1 MGNRCF
7 SDECIYI
14 QSGRQF
20 EIADRISILVDA
32 ADYFKQVRSAFERAR
47 REIWILGWDFNPD
60 IILTSTTRFQTPLI
74 ALNVQWMIFQA
85 LLAVLPFDL
94 SRDAINGLQKRFT
107 AYLIKAPREAKVAT
121 SWESVKVAYEAQ
133 LSDYVSAL
141 LATDNATFLRE
152 FHDFCEPYA
161 RRPCKFVQS
170 HLNEVDRT
178 RDPRFLSGER
188 ISAVRAR

>member
-14 QSGRQF
+14 QSGRQV

-47 REIWILGWDFNPD
+47 REIWIAGWDFNPD
-60 IILTSTTRFQTPLI
+60 IMLTSTTRFQTPLI

-121 SWESVKVAYEAQ
+121 SWESVKGAYEAQ

-152 FHDFCEPYA
+152 FHDFCE
-161 RRPCKFVQS
+161 
-170 HLNEVDRT
+170 H
-178 RDPRFLSGER
+178 RFLSGER